1 MKLRWFKRICMTPEK
16 WQQRL
21 PSGLYT
27 YVHTHSYKS
36 SHTCVPTHTRSNN
49 IIIYQI
55 SYLLKDIIQIKSTL
69 LQVDLWHWC
78 DVNITYMWVLSSQM
92 VCWTTNISHYCMSI
106 NNTNKR
112 NNIRKERRKICHQGW
127 RHWYFFLCPLPS
139 WHLTS
144 DSDCYY
150 DDKNIAQDLTVPFPN
165 SGWNVIAFMM
175 ELRNTT
181 FRRWIWSR
189 GHSTQ
194 EQINGMT
201 AWETKLRQGCLVIK
215 PCFHLLALLPC

>member
-1 MKLRWFKRICMTPEK
+1 MTSEK

-36 SHTCVPTHTRSNN
+36 SHTCVSTHTCSDN

-78 DVNITYMWVLSSQM
+78 DVNITYMWVLSSQI
-92 VCWTTNISHYCMSI
+92 VCWTTNIFRYCMSI

-112 NNIRKERRKICHQGW
+112 NNIRKGMRKICHQGR
-127 RHWYFFLCPLPS
+127 RHWHFFLCPLTS

-150 DDKNIAQDLTVPFPN
+150 DDKNTAQDLTVPFPN
-165 SGWNVIAFMM
+165 SCWNVIAFLM
-175 ELRNTT
+175 ELRNAT
-181 FRRWIWSR
+181 FRRWYGHEGTPLRSR
-189 GHSTQ
+189 LR
-194 EQINGMT
+194 
-201 AWETKLRQGCLVIK
+201 AWPSERLSWGRGALLENLASPVSQ
-215 PCFHLLALLPC
+215 HLLALLPS

>member
-1 MKLRWFKRICMTPEK
+1 MTSEK

-36 SHTCVPTHTRSNN
+36 SHTCVSTHTCSDN

-78 DVNITYMWVLSSQM
+78 DVNITYMWVLSSQI
-92 VCWTTNISHYCMSI
+92 VCWTTNIFRYCMSI

-112 NNIRKERRKICHQGW
+112 NNIRKGMRKICHQGR
-127 RHWYFFLCPLPS
+127 RHWHFFFMSPHLLASNKRLGLLLWWQEHSTGFDCPLPKLMLKC
-139 WHLTS
+139 HCFS
-144 DSDCYY
+144 DGIEER
-150 DDKNIAQDLTVPFPN
+150 NI
-165 SGWNVIAFMM
+165 
-175 ELRNTT
+175 
-181 FRRWIWSR
+181 
-189 GHSTQ
+189 
-194 EQINGMT
+194 
-201 AWETKLRQGCLVIK
+201 
-215 PCFHLLALLPC
+215 